1 MAKSGVKSNSTPQLF
16 KTALFGVFFTVAILL
31 TALGALFALSG
42 NDGQASK
49 ALIILR
55 VNLVLIFALGV
66 FLFLR
71 LRNVLATSGD
81 GQSAPHLHRRFVF
94 IFSLGAVVP
103 AILVG
108 LFFTALMTRNF
119 NDIFGPNVRQT
130 LETSRDLSSAYLA
143 DEIDEL
149 GQGIYDIAE
158 DLNREESLLSNRI
171 TYKVFMIKQAVF
183 REFPSVYVIDGEGR
197 ILSQAEGPSA
207 PTYVIPSREI
217 FDLALDGSVT
227 FTTRAEIDFLMAL
240 YKLENYANA
249 YLYTGRYI
257 RAGVLNNIENA
268 EQVKAALTNYSG
280 NFNDLN
286 RVFFLTY
293 VQVAFIIFF
302 AAIWLGLLLANRIVS
317 PLGQMVNAAEKVRS
331 GDLTTRVNVTG
342 VWDEIG
348 DLANAFN
355 RMTRQ
360 LKTQREDLILE
371 HDISEQRRKFSE
383 AVLSG
388 VSAGVIG
395 LSPEGRITVINR
407 SAENLLGIS
416 AKDSVGIP
424 LANILP
430 EFFPAFKTAI
440 DSIYHGADEQINLET
455 DSGTRNL
462 DIRVSAYKDERTDT
476 GWVVTFDDMTRL
488 VAAQRHSAWR
498 DVARRI
504 AHEIKNPL
512 TPIQLSA
519 ERLERKYKNEVVSD
533 PIVFTKCTQTI
544 IRQVENLG
552 RMVDEFSAFARM
564 PTPALNTVNIEE
576 FMQDILFAQR
586 VAYPDLVFRY
596 KNNTS
601 MDLEILVDE
610 RLISQALTNIYKNA
624 GEAITRRIDE
634 AGQDEQDRLIDT
646 EIRTE
651 KDRVFLDI
659 FDNGLGWPNAN
670 KEALL
675 EPYMTTRKEGT
686 GLGLAIVKRIAEDH
700 GGEFLLFDRPDGK
713 PGAGVQLQLPVAL
726 KSIDQKSNEL
736 KVQTSE
742 RESEQI

>member
-1 MAKSGVKSNSTPQLF
+1 MVKSGLMSKPTPQLF

-31 TALGALFALSG
+31 TGLGALFALSG
-42 NDGQASK
+42 NDGQAGK

-55 VNLVLIFALGV
+55 VNLVLILVLGV
-66 FLFLR
+66 YLFLR
-71 LRNVLATSGD
+71 LRDVLATSGD

-130 LETSRDLSSAYLA
+130 LETSRELSSAYLA
-143 DEIDEL
+143 DEIDEI
-149 GQGIYDIAE
+149 GQGVYDIAE

-171 TYKVFMIKQAVF
+171 TYKVFMIKQAVY

-197 ILSQAEGPSA
+197 ILSQAEGPTA

-217 FDLALDGSVT
+217 FDLVLDGSVT

-240 YKLENYANA
+240 YKLENYADA

-257 RAGVLNNIENA
+257 RAGVLKNIENA

-293 VQVAFIIFF
+293 IQVAFIIFF

-317 PLGQMVNAAEKVRS
+317 PLGLMVNAAEKVRS

-407 SAENLLGIS
+407 SAELLLQIN
-416 AKDSVGIP
+416 ATDCVGIP
-424 LANILP
+424 LAHILP
-430 EFFPAFKTAI
+430 EFTPAFNAAM
-440 DSIYHGADEQINLET
+440 DSINHGANDQINLET
-455 DSGTRNL
+455 ENGTRNL

-476 GWVVTFDDMTRL
+476 GWVVTFDDMTQL

-519 ERLERKYKNEVVSD
+519 ERLERKYKDEVISD
-533 PIVFTKCTQTI
+533 PKVFTKCTQTI

-564 PTPALNTVNIEE
+564 PAPELNNVNVES
-576 FMQDILFAQR
+576 FMQDTLFAQR
-586 VAYPDLVFRY
+586 VAYPDLVFDY
-596 KNNTS
+596 KNDAAG
-601 MDLEILVDE
+601 DLEILCDE

-634 AGQDEQDRLIDT
+634 AGQDEQDGRIET
-646 EIRTE
+646 VIRTE
-651 KDRVFLDI
+651 NDQVILDI
-659 FDNGLGWPNAN
+659 SDNGLGWPIAN
-670 KEALL
+670 KDALL

-700 GGEFLLFDRPDGK
+700 GGEFILSNPSGGK
-713 PGAGVQLQLPVAL
+713 QGASVQLRLPISVKKNET
-726 KSIDQKSNEL
+726 KSVENTPPVSK
-736 KVQTSE
+736 